1 MGECIDCKEP
11 WEMFE
16 SEMEFFKNIQKSN
29 PEFQIPKRCK
39 SCRAKKKSRKT
50 AKVQVNLVE
59 VAEKLEAM
67 AEKSTTECFYTYNDE
82 LLATDLLAQAELI
95 RHYLATLQ
103 SQRDTLRRSE
113 NAAPQPQQS

>member
-1 MGECIDCKEP
+1 MPDCMDCKQP

-16 SEMEFFKNIQKSN
+16 SEMEFYKSIQKGD

-39 SCRAKKKSRKT
+39 SCRAKKRSRKNSR
-50 AKVQVNLVE
+50 VQVNLVE

-82 LLATDLLAQAELI
+82 MLATELVEEAEKI
-95 RHYLATLQ
+95 RHYLANLQ
-103 SQRDTLRRSE
+103 SQRDILKRGE
-113 NAAPQPQQS
+113 NAVP